1 MHMLF
6 YAGWH
11 SIDRG
16 HSSIQMEHKFE
27 TGKAISMGIIPL
39 AKISLCPAP
48 DPHCEPGHAQVPRLQ
63 RHNTECERKFASKLL
78 ESGMTSDALT
88 ADV

>member
-1 MHMLF
+1 
-6 YAGWH
+6 
-11 SIDRG
+11 
-16 HSSIQMEHKFE
+16 MEHKFE

-48 DPHCEPGHAQVPRLQ
+48 DPHCEPGHAQVPCLQ
-63 RHNTECERKFASKLL
+63 RRNTECERGFASKLL
-78 ESGMTSDALT
+78 ESGMTSDAIT

>member
-1 MHMLF
+1 MLF

-11 SIDRG
+11 SIQRG

-27 TGKAISMGIIPL
+27 TGKAIGMGIIPH

-63 RHNTECERKFASKLL
+63 RRSTECERSFASKLL
-78 ESGMTSDALT
+78 ESGMTSDAIT

>member
-1 MHMLF
+1 MLF

-11 SIDRG
+11 SIQRG

-27 TGKAISMGIIPL
+27 TRKALSMGIIPL

-48 DPHCEPGHAQVPRLQ
+48 DPHCESSHAQVPRLQ
-63 RHNTECERKFASKLL
+63 RRNTECERSFASKLL
-78 ESGMTSDALT
+78 EPGMTSDAIT
-88 ADV
+88 AHV